1 MTCNEV
7 DSLITE
13 YLEDAMPASA
23 RSDFEAHLSVCPECR
38 GRLDETRAL
47 INASHSL
54 QSRLSQ
60 DWQERTA
67 GETAEQY
74 IQKLEARLAGESR
87 PAQKPYRRLIP
98 AAAAVAA
105 VVIAFGIW
113 IHVQNAGKAA
123 VPLNRTINLT
133 QEGPVRGAEQP
144 KETPVEFRQRILNL
158 TILMPI
164 GSEAGEYGVAIARN
178 GKILAQATAP
188 GTFKN
193 GITTV
198 HVRLDCRRF
207 PRGPYEFLT
216 RSDQSG
222 WASFPMVIR

>member
-13 YLEDAMPASA
+13 YLEYAMSASA
-23 RSDFEAHLSVCPECR
+23 WTDFEAHLAVCPECL

-47 INASHSL
+47 IEASHSL
-54 QSRLSQ
+54 EGRLRQ

-74 IQKLEARLAGESR
+74 FQKLAARVSR
-87 PAQKPYRRLIP
+87 EPFPVKRPYRGLIP

-105 VVIAFGIW
+105 VAIAFGIW
-113 IHVQNAGKAA
+113 LHVQNARKAA
-123 VPLNRTINLT
+123 VPLNLTINLT
-133 QEGPVRGAEQP
+133 EEGPVRGAEQP
-144 KETPVEFRQRILNL
+144 KETPVKFRRRILNL

-198 HVRLDCRRF
+198 HVRLDCRRL
-207 PRGPYEFLT
+207 PTGPYELLT

>member
-13 YLEDAMPASA
+13 YLEDTMPASA
-23 RSDFEAHLSVCPECR
+23 RGDFEAHLAVCPECR

-47 INASHSL
+47 IDTSHGL
-54 QSRLSQ
+54 QSRLRQ
-60 DWQERTA
+60 DWQERSA

-74 IQKLEARLAGESR
+74 IQKLEAKLAGNPR
-87 PAQKPYRRLIP
+87 PAQKAFRRLIP

-113 IHVQNAGKAA
+113 IHVQSARKAA
-123 VPLNRTINLT
+123 VPLNLTINLT
-133 QEGPVRGAEQP
+133 EEGPVRGAEQP
-144 KETPVEFRQRILNL
+144 GETPVEFRRRILNL

-164 GSEAGEYGVAIARN
+164 GSEAGEYGVAIARD
-178 GKILAQATAP
+178 GKILTQVAGP

-207 PRGPYEFLT
+207 PKGPYELLT

>member
-1 MTCNEV
+1 M
-7 DSLITE
+7 
-13 YLEDAMPASA
+13 
-23 RSDFEAHLSVCPECR
+23 CPECR

-123 VPLNRTINLT
+123 VPLNLTINLI

-144 KETPVEFRQRILNL
+144 RETPIEFRQRILNL

-178 GKILAQATAP
+178 GRILTQATGP

-198 HVRLDCRRF
+198 QVRLDCRRF
-207 PRGPYEFLT
+207 SRGHYKLLT

-222 WASFPMVIR
+222 WASIPMVIR